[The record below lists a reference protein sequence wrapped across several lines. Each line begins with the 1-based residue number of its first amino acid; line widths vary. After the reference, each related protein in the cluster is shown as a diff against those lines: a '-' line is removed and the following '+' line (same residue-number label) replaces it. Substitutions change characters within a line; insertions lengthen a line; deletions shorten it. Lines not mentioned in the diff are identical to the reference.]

1 MVFRWLANGVAT
13 PISDFAP
20 AAINPATGQKEMWSG
35 FMGSP
40 SAQFVWAVPQDGIA
54 APVDF
59 NASASAYLRS
69 VWNGTSCGGRRRNA
83 DRVRTAP
90 GTTQSR

>member
-1 MVFRWLANGVAT
+1 MVFRWLQNGAPCRST
-13 PISDFAP
+13 PSPGAG
-20 AAINPATGQKEMWSG
+20 NPGTGQKEMWAN

-59 NASASAYLRS
+59 NAIGLR
-69 VWNGTSCGGRRRNA
+69 VPAQPLERHGDLARRLAR
-83 DRVRTAP
+83 
-90 GTTQSR
+90 